1 MIQITQNE
9 NEFIFKVKGI
19 HKIWALRNKIVVQ
32 KENIINAYKKE
43 EKRNSWI
50 GWRMP
55 GTYIPWLI
63 TAGTF
68 IKNGERHFWDICKP
82 KNSIVV
88 ELKNSSFKKLIIEV
102 QNPTESI
109 NLLNSK

>member
-1 MIQITQNE
+1 MVQITQNE
-9 NEFIFKVKGI
+9 NEFVFKVMRS
-19 HKIWALRNKIVVQ
+19 HKLWSFENKIKVQ
-32 KENIINAYKKE
+32 KGYIINAYKKE
-43 EKRNSWI
+43 EKRIFWI

-68 IKNGERHFWDICKP
+68 IKNSERHFWDVCKS
-82 KNSIVV
+82 KNAIVV
-88 ELKNSSFKKLIIEV
+88 ELKNSSFAKLIIEV
-102 QNPTESI
+102 ENPTESI